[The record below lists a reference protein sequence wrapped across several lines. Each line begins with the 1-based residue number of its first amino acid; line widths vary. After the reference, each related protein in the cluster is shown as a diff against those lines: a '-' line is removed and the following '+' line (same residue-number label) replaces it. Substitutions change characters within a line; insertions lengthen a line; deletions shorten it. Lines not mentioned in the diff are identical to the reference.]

1 VRRSLIVAELSAL
14 HQDLVDAVPLAPAA
28 RIVEATVAYQHQGQ
42 ALEGYAVH
50 DAAIIERKPA
60 VLVIHDWSRLREYPR
75 ARAQML
81 ARLGYYAFAV
91 DLYGVGRR
99 FDDRDEA
106 AAEAARYYRDLEL
119 LRARVQAGYD
129 QAVADPAVDPERVAV
144 VGYCFGGSAALEF
157 ARTGAQLSGVVS
169 FHGGLIAH
177 DPPGVEAITAELLI
191 ATGGSDPVVPDE
203 SVVAF
208 QNELRT
214 RPDLRWQITTYSG
227 APHAFTLP
235 GTPNYR
241 PVADRRSWRESVAFL
256 REVLSA

>member
-1 VRRSLIVAELSAL
+1 VAELSAL
-14 HQDLVDAVPLAPAA
+14 HQELVDSVPLGPAA
-28 RIVEATVAYQHQGQ
+28 RIVASTVAYQHEGH

-50 DAAIIERKPA
+50 DAAIVERKPA
-60 VLVIHDWSRLREYPR
+60 VLVIHDWTGLREYPR

-106 AAEAARYYRDLEL
+106 ATEASRYYRDLEL
-119 LRARVQAGYD
+119 LRARVSAGYD
-129 QAVADPAVDPERVAV
+129 HVVQDPAVDPQRVAV
-144 VGYCFGGSAALEF
+144 VGYCFGGTAALEF
-157 ARTGAQLSGVVS
+157 ARTGAHLSGVVS

-177 DPPGVEAITAELLI
+177 DPPEVGAITAELLI

-203 SVVAF
+203 AVVAF

-214 RPDLRWQITTYSG
+214 RQELRWQITTYSG

-235 GTPNYR
+235 GAPNYR
-241 PVADRRSWRESVAFL
+241 PIADRRSWRESVAFL
-256 REVLSA
+256 QDVLGR